1 MGSSD
6 DAIAADALGVASSGV
21 GFHAHPSPHALKRI
35 VLVRTVALEHRS
47 AERFSAE
54 RRHVAWSF
62 NERTDDRLV
71 CWDPFDGFFSVLV

>member
-47 AERFSAE
+47 AER
-54 RRHVAWSF
+54 RHVACSF

-71 CWDPFDGFFSVLV
+71 CWDPFDSFLGVLV